1 MLLVAPTH
9 LDAAALLAF
18 ELENRAF
25 FEASINARPAG
36 YYCLDGVQASISS
49 AMADAM
55 VDRGYQFLLR
65 DEEGTI
71 LGRANLSAVKRAH
84 FHSAVLG
91 YRIGQAYCG
100 KGCASE
106 AVRQLLGIAFGK
118 LRLARIEADCRIDN
132 EASKRVLLRNGFVQF
147 GHSRRSFE
155 LGGEWYDRLHFE
167 CHAAKADMLIA
178 SQNSLSRNPSA
189 P

>member
-1 MLLVAPTH
+1 MILVPPSH
-9 LDAAALLAF
+9 LDAADLLVF
-18 ELENRAF
+18 ELDNRAF
-25 FEASINARPAG
+25 FEATINARPAG
-36 YYCLDGVQASISS
+36 YYTLEAVQASISS

-55 VDRGYQFLLR
+55 VDRGYQFLLK
-65 DEEGTI
+65 DDAGAI

-91 YRIGQAYCG
+91 YRIGESACG

-132 EASKRVLLRNGFVQF
+132 LASARVLLRNGFVRF
-147 GHSRRSFE
+147 GHSQRSFE
-155 LGGEWYDRLHFE
+155 LDGVWYDRLHFE
-167 CHAAKADMLIA
+167 CHA
-178 SQNSLSRNPSA
+178 PGG
-189 P
+189 

>member
-1 MLLVAPTH
+1 MTLFPPTH
-9 LDAAALLAF
+9 ADAAALLAF
-18 ELENRAF
+18 ELDNRRF
-25 FEASINARPAG
+25 FEATINARPAG
-36 YYCLDGVQASISS
+36 YYGLDGVQASISS

-55 VDRGYQFLLR
+55 VDRGYQYLLK
-65 DEEGTI
+65 DDNGTI

-91 YRIGQAYCG
+91 YRIAESACG

-132 EASKRVLLRNGFVQF
+132 LASARVLLRNGFVQF

-155 LGGEWYDRLHFE
+155 HGGGWHDRLHFE
-167 CHAAKADMLIA
+167 CHAP
-178 SQNSLSRNPSA
+178 RG
-189 P
+189 